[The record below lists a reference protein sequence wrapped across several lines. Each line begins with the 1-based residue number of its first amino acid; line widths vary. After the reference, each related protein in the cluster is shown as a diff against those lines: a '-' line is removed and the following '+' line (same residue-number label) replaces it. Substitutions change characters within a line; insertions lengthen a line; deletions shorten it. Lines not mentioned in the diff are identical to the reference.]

1 MQDTRAMKDEASIRS
16 PKQRNVRV
24 WNGFF
29 SLTCLAAVLECLF
42 ELFFNSDISGL
53 SFMRYIL
60 DVIFFINIVSRFFI
74 GYEVHGVVITDPK
87 KVWKKYLRTWFLFD
101 LLCVLPFQAFKH
113 VHSYMRFLEASRCLR
128 VFRLFSIISYF
139 SKEPDTNKV
148 LLTAFRMFSIMALS
162 VQFSACLWF
171 NQVCDA
177 GYEGH
182 GKVCAKGDNW
192 LQLLSESNL
201 TGISDVE
208 WYATSVYWSVITL
221 CTIGYGDIHATNLE
235 EATVAS
241 VVMLLGLLAFGFS
254 MSSLSTV
261 ISNMASLRGRFHHRI
276 EAVLHY
282 MMHMDLPMEIQT
294 MVHHYYYY
302 LWLHQKGRNITGL
315 MDDLPNVLREDIS
328 SSCYRSLIKKAKLF
342 RNTAN
347 GFKMAL
353 SLKLKTYTYIPGQTL
368 AKAGEINQNLY
379 YIKHGHVQVF
389 SQNPEVE
396 IATLLP
402 GTLFGEVHLLYEIP
416 RNVTIRASTLCEIT
430 ILERKDLLSLF
441 DEFPEAAVQISGD
454 AKTRLQNL
462 RCPIEEA
469 YTFGLASIPQ
479 NVAFEREQWINL
491 QPREQR
497 IFAAS
502 FEYASNQIPPMNSFW
517 KTTFH
522 PQSAFIK
529 TWRYFFSWCL
539 TVSVFLETWVFFFT
553 HSADA
558 KGLFTEDWGAF
569 YFVFKVLIYIVA
581 AVDIFV
587 NLRTD
592 VFTKDGHVTDLAV
605 IFQVYRKSWN
615 FYYDVLAL
623 LPLELIS
630 FAYGGTEPWTVSCLV
645 RLNRLLLI
653 RRIYLY
659 FRQNECDLYSNLY
672 EQRIAKCLFVFFF
685 CLHFCAG
692 VLYLS
697 ACDNKSCL
705 EESWAWNAGLKPTQS
720 TFEHYI
726 ITLYWT
732 TTTFTSVGYGDI
744 VPGSLIE
751 QCLAAIV
758 GLIGMLV
765 LTYVIGLMCA
775 TVSDRNAK
783 RLNFQN
789 VFSEMRQFMERHGV
803 AASLQIRV
811 KNYMNLLWTKYQGA
825 AYPGGPF
832 LMHDLPIELKHS
844 VLMAE
849 RGELLSQIPFFSEA
863 EQSFVQDLASTSV
876 IYSFPEGEIIQYSN
890 TLSTELFC
898 ILQGT
903 CQILKDD
910 LSEVVGH
917 YYKGMFFGEAGF
929 LFGKPATLTV
939 RAMTCCKIVVIDFD
953 KVKVLLEKHP
963 RLKSQIKHSCANPQR
978 YTTLVDDAKKLQERQ
993 SDVQDSPT
1001 HSASMRF
1008 QGSRNSSN
1016 SKCCVEKFGNI
1027 LMYAGSEEEMT
1038 RMQDVS
1044 QRRPSTVMGRAV
1056 YFFLRIFQSV
1066 FLMRSAILP
1075 WCPWYVKWEVFRS
1088 IIAVAVSIA
1097 SSLLFA
1103 FLHFQME
1110 LWIVCYILG
1119 LFCWVDMYIRMHVA
1133 FYKDNDLKVDT
1144 LETACHYF
1152 KTGFLLDFITCFPW
1166 ELVCWIVIPPFS
1178 ENGFLVSNEFLHFYA
1193 YLRIPHILQLYRL
1206 PLLISYLEADIAAA
1220 TNTITSFK
1228 LFLYSTLVLNF
1239 CTCILFASSCP
1250 AIGLYENTTNY
1261 FLPEIKH
1268 NCTPLSWVTHLDT
1281 MFNIDFDTATFQ
1293 QVYLMSL
1300 YFATSTLCTVG
1311 FGDIHPSISASRAGL
1326 VFIMLIGVMFVG
1338 WLSGSVTGMLAN
1350 TDALRAAYTEKAESM
1365 KLFLKSHRL
1374 TGALYNQVI
1383 GFYKFRWMCTR
1394 GFDQDKLSEYLPSSL
1409 VSDLSTVLYA
1419 DFIAKVFGLNI
1430 QRTTTQESEIN
1441 LLSTVEITK
1450 AGKLSLPVFEMTL
1463 PKTWLEQLEN
1473 DGCFIRLLAGGVSQC
1488 LYRASDIIY
1497 KKGDCGS
1504 EVYFVEKGEV
1514 EVLSNNESK
1523 VLFKLSAGQYFGE
1536 RSLLFH
1542 EPRAATIRAATNC
1555 EMYVLSQKSLHEI
1568 LKYYPHIHE
1577 QMQSSADEIK
1587 DLLHEDYQINT
1598 PARPDSA
1605 PTTFRRA
1612 GWEQLYRDHMAEN
1625 EERAILRLQ
1634 PLHVRLWTRVSPLLI
1649 WFLLKIFN
1657 FIRMANNRTMD
1668 ADNSFRVVYQYTA
1681 CILFTVLFWAITLMS
1696 SVHNVNM
1703 YLLLLTTCI
1712 QVFQMFEIFLKFHI
1726 STYDDHRAFASDYK
1740 STSRSYLTRK
1750 FGFVF
1755 DMACAFPF
1763 GLLIVRLVEMDSPL
1777 FLPVMV
1783 IYARIAHLPRIISLL
1798 VFMWK
1803 EEQSITSNLL
1813 CIRMIKFFVHSVL
1826 FIHCAAMLCV
1836 SFVEIYG
1843 VMSWIAEIEIT
1854 DFTEMYRYAV
1864 YWIVQIYTTVGFGD
1878 ILSLNLGEVTAC
1890 TVIMIL
1896 SKIQVI
1902 YKMGLLIATQTNK
1915 NTLQVAF
1922 EAKLQTILEYM
1933 KHEGI
1938 PRQLQSRVSHFYNY
1952 QWNRNKGICTE
1963 ELFRGVPRCL
1973 KMDVLMSICGEHL
1986 KSHHFFSHFTIPV
1999 MRELSV
2005 RITFRCF
2012 PVGECIYRKGD
2023 SGTEIYF
2030 LLIGKVNLCL
2040 DTRGHEVYQRLSR
2053 GAAFGDRI
2061 VIEHTRHD
2069 TAIAANYVDVAVL
2082 SKTSLESLSHLYPAA
2097 MHKLKEKL
2105 ADIQQE

>member
-1 MQDTRAMKDEASIRS
+1 MHDPREMKDEASIRS
-16 PKQRNVRV
+16 PKQRNVRL
-24 WNGFF
+24 WSAFF

-60 DVIFFINIVSRFFI
+60 DVIFIINIISRFFI

-87 KVWKKYLRTWFLFD
+87 KVRKKYLRTWFFFD
-101 LLCVLPFQAFKH
+101 LLSVLPFQALKQ
-113 VHSYMRFLEASRCLR
+113 VHPYMRFLEASRCLR
-128 VFRLFSIISYF
+128 VFRLFTIISYF

-177 GYEGH
+177 DYKGH
-182 GKVCAKGDNW
+182 KKVCTKGDNW
-192 LQLLSESNL
+192 LLLLSESNL

-235 EATVAS
+235 ESTVAS

-430 ILERKDLLSLF
+430 ILEHKDLLSLF
-441 DEFPEAAVQISGD
+441 DEFPEAAVQISRD

-469 YTFGLASIPQ
+469 YIFGLASIPQ

-539 TVSVFLETWVFFFT
+539 TVSVFLEAWVFFFT

-558 KGLFTEDWGAF
+558 KGVFTEDWGAF

-581 AVDIFV
+581 AFDIFV

-605 IFQVYRKSWN
+605 IFRVYRKSWN

-630 FAYGGTEPWTVSCLV
+630 FAFGATEPWTVSCLV

-659 FRQNECDLYSNLY
+659 FRQNECDLYSHLY
-672 EQRIAKCLFVFFF
+672 EQRIAKCLFIFFF
-685 CLHFCAG
+685 SLHFCAG
-692 VLYLS
+692 MLYLS
-697 ACDNKSCL
+697 ACDNKRCL
-705 EESWAWNAGLKPTQS
+705 EESWAWNAGLKPSQS
-720 TFEHYI
+720 SFEHYI
-726 ITLYWT
+726 ITVYWT

-775 TVSDRNAK
+775 TISDRNAK
-783 RLNFQN
+783 RLTFQN

-811 KNYMNLLWTKYQGA
+811 KNYMNLLWNKYQGA

-832 LMHDLPIELKHS
+832 LMHDLSIELKHS

-863 EQSFVQDLASTSV
+863 EQSFIQNLALTSV

-910 LSEVVGH
+910 LSEIVGH

-963 RLKSQIKHSCANPQR
+963 RLKSQIKQSCANPQR
-978 YTTLVDDAKKLQERQ
+978 YATLVEDAKKLQESQ

-1016 SKCCVEKFGNI
+1016 SKCCT
-1027 LMYAGSEEEMT
+1027 AS
-1038 RMQDVS
+1038 
-1044 QRRPSTVMGRAV
+1044 
-1056 YFFLRIFQSV
+1056 FLQI
-1066 FLMRSAILP
+1066 
-1075 WCPWYVKWEVFRS
+1075 
-1088 IIAVAVSIA
+1088 
-1097 SSLLFA
+1097 
-1103 FLHFQME
+1103 
-1110 LWIVCYILG
+1110 
-1119 LFCWVDMYIRMHVA
+1119 
-1133 FYKDNDLKVDT
+1133 
-1144 LETACHYF
+1144 
-1152 KTGFLLDFITCFPW
+1152 
-1166 ELVCWIVIPPFS
+1166 
-1178 ENGFLVSNEFLHFYA
+1178 
-1193 YLRIPHILQLYRL
+1193 
-1206 PLLISYLEADIAAA
+1206 
-1220 TNTITSFK
+1220 
-1228 LFLYSTLVLNF
+1228 
-1239 CTCILFASSCP
+1239 
-1250 AIGLYENTTNY
+1250 
-1261 FLPEIKH
+1261 
-1268 NCTPLSWVTHLDT
+1268 
-1281 MFNIDFDTATFQ
+1281 
-1293 QVYLMSL
+1293 YLMSL

-1311 FGDIHPSISASRAGL
+1311 FGDIYPCLSASRAGQ
-1326 VFIMLIGVMFVG
+1326 VFIMLIGVLFVG

-1383 GFYKFRWMCTR
+1383 GFYKFRWMCTK
-1394 GFDQDKLSEYLPSSL
+1394 GFDQDKLSQYLPSSL

-1419 DFIAKVFGLNI
+1419 DFIAKVFGLKI

-1441 LLSTVEITK
+1441 LLSTVEITR
-1450 AGKLSLPVFEMTL
+1450 AGKLS
-1463 PKTWLEQLEN
+1463 
-1473 DGCFIRLLAGGVSQC
+1473 
-1488 LYRASDIIY
+1488 
-1497 KKGDCGS
+1497 
-1504 EVYFVEKGEV
+1504 VYFVEKGEV

-1542 EPRAATIRAATNC
+1542 EPRAATIRAATNS

-1587 DLLHEDYQINT
+1587 DLLHEDYQIHA

-1612 GWEQLYRDHMAEN
+1612 GWEQLYRDHMTEN

-1657 FIRMANNRTMD
+1657 FIRMSNNRTMD
-1668 ADNSFRVVYQYTA
+1668 ADNSFRVVYQYTG
-1681 CILFTVLFWAITLMS
+1681 CILFTILFWAITLMS
-1696 SVHNVNM
+1696 SVHSVNV
-1703 YLLLLTTCI
+1703 YLLLLTTCT

-1726 STYDDHRAFASDYK
+1726 ATYDDHRAFASDYK
-1740 STSRSYLTRK
+1740 STSHSYLTRK
-1750 FGFVF
+1750 FGFAF

-1763 GLLIVRLVEMDSPL
+1763 GLIIVHLVEKDSPL
-1777 FLPVMV
+1777 FLPIMI

-1826 FIHCAAMLCV
+1826 FVHCAAMLCV

-1843 VMSWIAEIEIT
+1843 VMSWIAEIEIS
-1854 DFTEMYRYAV
+1854 DFSEMYKYAV

-1878 ILSLNLGEVTAC
+1878 ILSLNLGEVMAC
-1890 TVIMIL
+1890 TFIMIL

-1933 KHEGI
+1933 KHERI
-1938 PRQLQSRVSHFYNY
+1938 PRQLQNRVSHFYNY

-1973 KMDVLMSICGEHL
+1973 KMDVLMSICGEYL
-1986 KSHHFFSHFTIPV
+1986 KSHHLFSHFTIPV
-1999 MRELSV
+1999 MRELSARV
-2005 RITFRCF
+2005 TFRCF

-2040 DTRGHEVYQRLSR
+2040 DTRGHEVYQRLCR
-2053 GAAFGDRI
+2053 GTAFGDRI

-2082 SKTSLESLSHLYPAA
+2082 SKTSLASLSHLYPAA